1 VKEKDEHRGTEDTEV
16 TEKGLG
22 NVFGKIRG
30 FVSSANID
38 SERKKAMDKKSFD
51 LLTEK
56 IIGAAIE
63 VHKQLGCG
71 LLESVYAHCM
81 VKELRSRGMIV
92 YQEVPLAVHYKGE
105 LLEKEFYIDL
115 LIEDA
120 IILEL
125 KAVETVIPLHKAQLL
140 SLLRLSGKRVGLLI
154 NFNVPTLKEGIHRVV
169 NGWV

>member
-1 VKEKDEHRGTEDTEV
+1 M
-16 TEKGLG
+16 
-22 NVFGKIRG
+22 FGKIKG
-30 FVSSANID
+30 FASSVPIE
-38 SERKKAMDKKSFD
+38 SEWKMLMEKKGFD

-81 VKELRSRGMIV
+81 VKELRSRGIVV
-92 YQEVPLAVHYKGE
+92 YQEVPLAIHYKGE
-105 LLEKEFYIDL
+105 LLEKEFFIDL